1 MSMDTSDWDF
11 SKSKDFRMKKCFQLF
26 VCQSKLVTKA
36 IDGFKWLGK
45 MMLRMKIE
53 KSFTTFVTYF
63 LGSFWRFFGQ

>member
-1 MSMDTSDWDF
+1 MSMDTSNWDF

-45 MMLRMKIE
+45 MMLRMKKK
-53 KSFTTFVTYF
+53 KSFTTFVTF
-63 LGSFWRFFGQ
+63 LAFFRTVTQ